1 MLVYRCN
8 RCGLE
13 KNTAVDQQS
22 DWNWDATQLSFDWC
36 QMSSAWEMWVNNVGP
51 WIEYTPWEPCEFMSI
66 PRELNCQEV
75 CTLIYRCLRSSSEM
89 RWRLSLR
96 NGIHLTSIPGDVS
109 KPTTLSSKISH
120 ICVSEL
126 STQRCQT
133 LIWDER
139 WGVTE
144 MLHEWEPP
152 IHFWLGAR
160 SRALSRIGRL
170 DELWTWDI
178 QIKIRR
184 WYTLTNNSFLRGFD
198 LIYTILLFT
207 FQP

>member
-1 MLVYRCN
+1 MWTWKEYSCRPRCN
-8 RCGLE
+8 
-13 KNTAVDQQS
+13 TAFIWLMS
-22 DWNWDATQLSFDWC
+22 DEQ
-36 QMSSAWEMWVNNVGP
+36 
-51 WIEYTPWEPCEFMSI
+51 
-66 PRELNCQEV
+66 
-75 CTLIYRCLRSSSEM
+75 CLRDVGKQCGTLN
-89 RWRLSLR
+89 WIYTLR
-96 NGIHLTSIPGDVS
+96 TFPGDVS